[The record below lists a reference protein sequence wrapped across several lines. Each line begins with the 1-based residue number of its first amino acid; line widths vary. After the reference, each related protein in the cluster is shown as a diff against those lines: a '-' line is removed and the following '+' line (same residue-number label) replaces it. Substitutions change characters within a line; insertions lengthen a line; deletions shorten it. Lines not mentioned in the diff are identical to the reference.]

1 MSHAHTPPE
10 LPEITDEAGETPR
23 WVPMLGAALFALAVA
38 LIWWS
43 HRQHDA
49 AAEAPAVEGAE
60 LAN

>member
-10 LPEITDEAGETPR
+10 LPEITDEAGDTPS
-23 WVPMLGAALFALAVA
+23 WVPMLGAALFVLAVA

-49 AAEAPAVEGAE
+49 EGGAPAAAE
-60 LAN
+60 LAE